1 MQFKPKS
8 EEEVKRIFSK
18 GEYAFKVID
27 AIERDSSKGNPMIEL
42 NLEIYHSTITGKT
55 NLVRC
60 FLMTSEPNFEFLIRH
75 FCYSI
80 GMSESYESGNLIAST
95 LVGKFGTALI
105 GIEIDKEGKY
115 PDKNR
120 VLDFIE
126 KSPTQIG
133 QSGLKNISHS
143 LPVQQKSDLNDDI
156 PF

>member
-8 EEEVKRIFSK
+8 EEEVRRIFEK
-18 GEYAFKVID
+18 GEYQFKVTD
-27 AIERDSSKGNPMIEL
+27 AIERNSAKGNPMIEL
-42 NLEIYHSTITGKT
+42 TLEIYHSTITGKT
-55 NLVRC
+55 NIVKC

-75 FCYSI
+75 FCYSVGLI
-80 GMSESYESGNLIAST
+80 QSYESGNLIAST
-95 LVGKFGTALI
+95 LIGKYGYALI
-105 GIEIDKEGKY
+105 GIETDKEGKY

-133 QSGLKNISHS
+133 QNGLKTVSQS
-143 LPVQQKSDLNDDI
+143 LPTDPSKTLNDDI

>member
-8 EEEVKRIFSK
+8 EEEVRRIFSK
-18 GEYAFKVID
+18 GSYAFKVID
-27 AIERDSSKGNPMIEL
+27 AIEKNSSKGNPMIEL
-42 NLEIYHSTITGKT
+42 NLEIYHNIITGKT

-80 GMSESYESGNLIAST
+80 GMIEAYESGNLIAST
-95 LVGKFGTALI
+95 LVGKIGTAVI
-105 GIEIDKEGKY
+105 GIEVDKDGKY

-133 QSGLKNISHS
+133 QNVLKTVSQS
-143 LPVQQKSDLNDDI
+143 LPSDPSKTFNDDI